1 MALGSRKEQTMG
13 RTRRTRGPLVAL
25 FSVFFFFF
33 PRDRKR
39 SMTGSERATERRRP
53 MLLFSRVP
61 PRSTLFLS
69 ASSLSAGG
77 KIIVLGP
84 GVKRKSIPGAQEVG
98 SGAR

>member
-1 MALGSRKEQTMG
+1 
-13 RTRRTRGPLVAL
+13 
-25 FSVFFFFF
+25 
-33 PRDRKR
+33 
-39 SMTGSERATERRRP
+39 